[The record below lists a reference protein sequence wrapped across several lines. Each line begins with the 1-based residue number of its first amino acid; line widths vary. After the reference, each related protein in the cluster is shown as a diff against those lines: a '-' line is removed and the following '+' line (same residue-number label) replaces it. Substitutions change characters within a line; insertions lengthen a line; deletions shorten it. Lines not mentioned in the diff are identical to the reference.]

1 MACYI
6 LICPFAF
13 DDICFRYGRNH
24 SVVIVLRNDHF
35 LWFLDDHV
43 EIEATPLRSLLPADL
58 STYYRYLGSLT
69 TPPCYETVIWTVFKE
84 TIKVSKRQVG
94 QRERERE

>member
-6 LICPFAF
+6 FICPFAS

-24 SVVIVLRNDHF
+24 SVVIVLRNDLF

-94 QRERERE
+94 QRERE